1 MVYKKKTA
9 REKLLDSKD
18 LPKIEKILLK
28 QEKLWGK
35 GTIVIPAPIE
45 VDEIMRSVPKGRL
58 ITINRIREKL
68 AEKHKATIGC
78 PITTGIFASISAHA
92 AEEGR
97 AEGETEITPW
107 WRTLKEKGV
116 LNPKYPGG
124 EENQKQLLEKE
135 GFEIIKKGQKF
146 VVSDYG
152 KYLI

>member
-18 LPKIEKILLK
+18 LPKIEKILPK

-135 GFEIIKKGQKF
+135 GFEIIQKGQKF
-146 VVSDYG
+146 VVSDYD

>member
-18 LPKIEKILLK
+18 LPKVEKILPK
-28 QEKLWGK
+28 QEKFWGK

-45 VDEIMRSVPKGRL
+45 VDEIMRSVPKGKL

-68 AEKHKATIGC
+68 AEKHDATMGC

-92 AEEGR
+92 AEERR

-107 WRTLKEKGV
+107 WRTVKEKGV

-124 EENQKQLLEKE
+124 MENQKNLLEKE
-135 GFEIIKKGQKF
+135 GFEIIKKGKKF
-146 VVSDYG
+146 VVSDYD

>member
-18 LPKIEKILLK
+18 LPKIEEILPK

-45 VDEIMRSVPKGRL
+45 VAGIMRSVPMGRL
-58 ITINRIREKL
+58 ITINRIRQKL

-78 PITTGIFASISAHA
+78 PITTGIFASIAAQA
-92 AEEGR
+92 AEEER
-97 AEGETEITPW
+97 TEGQTEVTPW
-107 WRTLKEKGV
+107 WRTLKEKGA

-135 GFEIIKKGQKF
+135 GFEIIKRGQKF
-146 VVSDYG
+146 VVSDYNR
-152 KYLI
+152 YLI

>member
-1 MVYKKKTA
+1 
-9 REKLLDSKD
+9 
-18 LPKIEKILLK
+18 LPKIEKILPK
-28 QEKLWGK
+28 QEKLWGR

-78 PITTGIFASISAHA
+78 PITTGIFASIAAHA
-92 AEEGR
+92 AEEER

-146 VVSDYG
+146 VVSDYDN
-152 KYLI
+152 YLI

>member
-18 LPKIEKILLK
+18 LPKVEKILPK

-78 PITTGIFASISAHA
+78 PITTGIFASISALA

-97 AEGETEITPW
+97 AEGKTEITPW
-107 WRTLKEKGV
+107 WRTLKEKGA

-146 VVSDYG
+146 VVSDYD